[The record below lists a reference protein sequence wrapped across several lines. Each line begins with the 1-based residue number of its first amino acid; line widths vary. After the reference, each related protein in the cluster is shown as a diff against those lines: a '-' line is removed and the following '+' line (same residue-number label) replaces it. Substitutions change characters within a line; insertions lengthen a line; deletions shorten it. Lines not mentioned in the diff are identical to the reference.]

1 VLLQLVALPV
11 HSSSTLDRPP
21 VLAQAL
27 LAHCAYCSALAVGAV
42 AVEVAATVRWSS
54 TLG

>member
-1 VLLQLVALPV
+1 LLG
-11 HSSSTLDRPP
+11 SPP
-21 VLAQAL
+21 VEAQAL
-27 LAHCAYCSALAVGAV
+27 LAHCASLTALAVG

>member
-1 VLLQLVALPV
+1 LLGSPL
-11 HSSSTLDRPP
+11 

-27 LAHCAYCSALAVGAV
+27 LAHWSYCSALAVG